1 MRIACNPARRCV
13 AGPDSHTNA
22 IMTHDH
28 HLFGPVP
35 APSIAGEIAEPWVV
49 VTPARLR
56 DLGKVARLQ
65 RRAFRPPLAYGLT
78 TLFVL
83 WLLPHVRFLVARDGE
98 RIIGCAIGDRQG
110 GQSRVINLCVDPTA
124 RRQGIGTRLLRALE
138 AALPHGDVVLMVEE
152 GNVAAQALY
161 RKEGY
166 RPVGTSRN
174 YYGRGNDGIWM
185 QKSRTPQSI
194 PSIRI

>member
-1 MRIACNPARRCV
+1 
-13 AGPDSHTNA
+13 
-22 IMTHDH
+22 
-28 HLFGPVP
+28 
-35 APSIAGEIAEPWVV
+35 
-49 VTPARLR
+49 
-56 DLGKVARLQ
+56 
-65 RRAFRPPLAYGLT
+65 LT

-138 AALPHGDVVLMVEE
+138 ASLPHGDVVLMVEE

-185 QKSRTPQSI
+185 QKSRTPQST